1 MTHNDP
7 KVILYGLFLS
17 FTYRYIKMMKLKH
30 TLIAALVLIGTAAQ
44 AQLSTP
50 QPSPTATISQ
60 KVGLTDVSVTYSRPG
75 MKDRT
80 VFGDV
85 VPFDKL
91 WRTGANKATAI
102 TFSTDV
108 QFGGKDVKAGTYSLF
123 TIPGKTDWTIILNS
137 NTELWGTGGYEE
149 AKDVA
154 RITVKP
160 SALNDQVESF
170 TIDFSDFDGAKGH
183 MNLTWENTKVTVL
196 IETPA
201 NAMVEKQIKE
211 MLVDGPGAGTY
222 ANAAVFYLDND
233 KDLNQ
238 ALTWINLA
246 IEKRPEAFWYMHQ
259 KAKIQAKMG
268 KTDEAIATAE
278 MSMKMAK
285 ENEEGDYGY
294 VGNNEKLI
302 AELKK

>member
-1 MTHNDP
+1 MNQ
-7 KVILYGLFLS
+7 
-17 FTYRYIKMMKLKH
+17 IKNIML
-30 TLIAALVLIGTAAQ
+30 AAVMLVSITTM
-44 AQLSTP
+44 AQLNTP
-50 QPSPTATISQ
+50 KPSPTATISQ
-60 KVGLTDVSVTYSRPG
+60 KVGLTDVSITYSRPG
-75 MKDRT
+75 MKGRT

-85 VPFDKL
+85 VPYDKI

-108 QFGGKDVKAGTYSLF
+108 IFGGKDVKAGTYSLF
-123 TIPGKTDWTIILNS
+123 TIPGKSDWTVILNS
-137 NTELWGTGGYEE
+137 NTELWGAGGYEE
-149 AKDVA
+149 SKDVA
-154 RITVKP
+154 RITLK
-160 SALNDQVESF
+160 SAVLKDQVESF

-201 NAMVEKQIKE
+201 NEMVDKQIKE

-222 ANAAVFYLDND
+222 ANAAVFYLDNN
-233 KDLNQ
+233 KDMNQ
-238 ALTWINLA
+238 ALTWINMA

-268 KTDEAIATAE
+268 KTKDAIATAE
-278 MSMKMAK
+278 KSMKMAK
-285 ENEEGDYGY
+285 ENKEGDYGY

-302 AELKK
+302 AELKKK